1 MTEKGMNRSEA
12 SFEEAKA
19 LLDSILEG
27 LDKPQ
32 REALLQLLLSL
43 TA

>member
-1 MTEKGMNRSEA
+1 MIEKKVNRSEV

-27 LDKPQ
+27 LDKSQ
-32 REALLQLLLSL
+32 REELLRLLLSL

>member
-1 MTEKGMNRSEA
+1 MTEKGMNQSEA